1 MKDFYKFSLIGVFLL
16 TFYQSNCQVV
26 GILVDNEP
34 VFTVDTDVLIA
45 NYNANMQELSGLEV
59 TFTSVEIV
67 QVDTIYYLVF
77 YNDGITTRSSL
88 GNKLSGNDNNLLNVQ
103 GGTSCTTTDCSS
115 SNTGCVPRLLF
126 KGCTPCENE
135 GKCTRTSSNYS
146 LIE

>member
-1 MKDFYKFSLIGVFLL
+1 MKDFFRLSLIGIFLL
-16 TFYQSNCQVV
+16 TFYQSTCQVV
-26 GILVDNEP
+26 GALVDNEP
-34 VFTVDTDVLIA
+34 VFTVDTDALIA
-45 NYNANMQELSGLEV
+45 NYNANMHELSGLEV
-59 TFTSVEIV
+59 RFTSVEIV

-77 YNDGITTRSSL
+77 YNNDITTRSSL
-88 GNKLSGNDNNLLNVQ
+88 AIELSGRDNNLLNVQ
-103 GGTSCTTTDCSS
+103 GGTSCTTSDCSS

>member
-26 GILVDNEP
+26 GILADNEP

-88 GNKLSGNDNNLLNVQ
+88 GIKLSGNDNNLLNVQ

>member
-67 QVDTIYYLVF
+67 QVDTIYYLIF

-88 GNKLSGNDNNLLNVQ
+88 GIKLSGNDNNLLNVQ